1 MKGVAV
7 ADRNAAVARQA
18 RVFRA
23 LSHPERLAIV
33 ANLRNGPACVC
44 HLAAALGQSQPYI
57 SQQLA
62 ILRRCGLIA
71 GRRQGT
77 YTSYELLDYGIL
89 GAIDLAARLRGRA
102 GLSFDADTRPPTCN
116 CPTCRAA
123 KGVAG

>member
-1 MKGVAV
+1 MT
-7 ADRNAAVARQA
+7 DTNPAAIRQA

-33 ANLRNGPACVC
+33 AILRNGPACVC
-44 HLAAALGQSQPYI
+44 HLAAALDRSQPYV
-57 SQQLA
+57 SQHLA
-62 ILRRCGLIA
+62 ILRRSGLIA

-102 GLSFDADTRPPTCN
+102 GLSFDADTRPLTCN

-123 KGVAG
+123 KEVAG